1 MSGVHIAPPEL
12 QPASFAF
19 TAENLEL
26 AKKHIAKYPA
36 GRQQSAVMP
45 LLDLA
50 QRQHDNWLP
59 QAAIKCIAEM
69 LGMPVIRVLEVA
81 SFYTMYNLAPVGKHF
96 IQVCTTTPCWL
107 AGSDKVVSACRKHL
121 GIGPGETTPDGQFT
135 VIEVECL
142 GACVNA
148 PMLQYNDDFYEDLD
162 EGSTGKFI
170 EALKRGEAPKPGPQN
185 GRLSSEPL
193 GGATTLT
200 TFNPAGAAGGNDD

>member
-45 LLDLA
+45 LLDIA
-50 QRQHDNWLP
+50 QRQHDNWVP
-59 QAAIKCIAEM
+59 QAAIKVIAEM

-81 SFYTMYNLAPVGKHF
+81 SFYTMYNLAPVGTHF
-96 IQVCTTTPCWL
+96 VQVCTTTPCWL
-107 AGSDKVVSACRKHL
+107 RGSDQVLSACKKHL
-121 GIGPGETTPDGQFT
+121 GVGPGETTPDGKFT

-148 PMLQYNDDFYEDLD
+148 PMLQLGDDFYEDLT
-162 EGSTGKFI
+162 EESTGRI
-170 EALKRGEAPKPGPQN
+170 LEALKRGETPKPGPQS

-200 TFNPAGAAGGNDD
+200 TFNPAASTGGSDD